1 MVTVAIV
8 NLFTA
13 HRYKVAI
20 VKGKVCAVAEHLFP
34 IKYFSLVEFQGFRL
48 TGMVC
53 VRAHMYICVVHA
65 FASYIVRVVLVH
77 MCVCVHKHTH
87 TLCYHA
93 HLCVRVFYSV
103 PYHTHTHACTRCV
116 WVLCVYL

>member
-65 FASYIVRVVLVH
+65 FACIYCACCACAHV
-77 MCVCVHKHTH
+77 CVCAQAHTY
-87 TLCYHA
+87 TMLPCP
-93 HLCVRVFYSV
+93 FM
-103 PYHTHTHACTRCV
+103 CTR
-116 WVLCVYL
+116 VL